1 MNANA
6 TLSSSSLNSDLVTRE
21 QLAKIELSETNL
33 PTATFRPIKHIE
45 LVDTIT
51 KSIGLMNMKIAG
63 EQFAIRRDGEMLFGV
78 MKIEHMVRKEF
89 VLALGFRHANN
100 KTMSIQMVAGASVFV
115 CDNLCF
121 RGDSIVLK
129 QKHSTG
135 FNLIDQITHGM
146 SRWQQHTEALV
157 MEIEAMRQR
166 GLAVNEAKALILDAF
181 VQKEI
186 MPVRFLPDVVK
197 QWNEPIHEDFAPR
210 NLWSLHNA
218 FTEVQKQMP
227 VSTRFAASQD
237 LGHLFTDYLK
247 R

>member
-1 MNANA
+1 MEAHA
-6 TLSSSSLNSDLVTRE
+6 TLMSHTNSDEVTRE
-21 QLAKIELSETNL
+21 QLSHIELSETNL
-33 PTATFRPIKHIE
+33 PTSTFRPIKHIE
-45 LVDTIT
+45 LVDTI
-51 KSIGLMNMKIAG
+51 SGAVASMNMKIAQ

-78 MKIEHMVRKEF
+78 MKIEHIVRKEF

-135 FNLIDQITHGM
+135 FNLIDQITQGM
-146 SRWQQHTEALV
+146 ARWQQHTVALV
-157 MEIEAMRQR
+157 NEIDAMRNR
-166 GLAVNEAKALILDAF
+166 GVSVNEAKALILDAF

-186 MPVRFLPDVVK
+186 MPVRFITDVVK
-197 QWNEPIHEDFAPR
+197 EWNEPRHEDFAPR

-237 LGHLFTDYLK
+237 LGRLFTEYVK

>member
-1 MNANA
+1 MTAIA
-6 TLSSSSLNSDLVTRE
+6 TLSSHTNSDLVTRE

-51 KSIGLMNMKIAG
+51 HSIGLMNMKIAG

-78 MKIEHMVRKEF
+78 MKIEHIVRKEF

-129 QKHSTG
+129 QKHSVH
-135 FNLIDQITHGM
+135 FSLLDQITEGM
-146 SRWQQHTEALV
+146 ARWQQHTVALV
-157 MEIEAMRQR
+157 NEIDAMRNR

-197 QWNEPIHEDFAPR
+197 QWNEPIHEEFAPR

-227 VSTRFAASQD
+227 VSTRFAASQ
-237 LGHLFTDYLK
+237 GVGNLFTDFLK

>member
-1 MNANA
+1 MEAHA
-6 TLSSSSLNSDLVTRE
+6 SLMSSQVNSDRVTRE
-21 QLAKIELSETNL
+21 QLSHIELSETNL
-33 PTATFRPIKHIE
+33 PTSTFRPIKHIE
-45 LVDTIT
+45 LVDTIE
-51 KSIGLMNMKIAG
+51 KSVSYLNMKIAD

-78 MKIEHMVRKEF
+78 MKIEHIVRKEF

-135 FNLIDQITHGM
+135 FNLIDQITQGM
-146 SRWQQHTEALV
+146 ARWQQHTVALV
-157 MEIEAMRQR
+157 NEIDAMRNR
-166 GLAVNEAKALILDAF
+166 GVSVNEAKALILDAF

-186 MPVRFLPDVVK
+186 MPVRFITDVVK
-197 QWNEPIHEDFAPR
+197 EWNEPRHEDFAPR

-237 LGHLFTDYLK
+237 LGRLFTEYVK